1 MSNFNLQNHVAV
13 VTGASLGI
21 GRAIAI
27 ALGREG
33 AKVVVNFRSHPEQA
47 NEVVQQIT
55 DAGGAAVAHQADVS
69 QYEAVQGLVQRAVD
83 EFGRLDIAVSNAAF
97 SEREP
102 MLDADI
108 DKFRR
113 TIDVSMWGAYYL
125 TRCAATQMRRQNESR
140 AGRGGRICIVGSP
153 HSFLAIPGALPYNMA
168 KAAIEHM
175 AKTAAIELA
184 RHRIRVN
191 TIQPGWT
198 DTPGERKF
206 FTEETLRQAGRNIP
220 LGRLGTPE
228 EMAECV
234 LFLCDPQHEYMTGAT
249 LLVDGGISLPWWSDS
264 RKAEDEEAA
273 KQSQGK

>member
-1 MSNFNLQNHVAV
+1 MQDKVVV

-21 GRAIAI
+21 GRATAE
-27 ALGREG
+27 AFAQAG

-47 NEVVQQIT
+47 EEVVTHIRA
-55 DAGGAAVAHQADVS
+55 AGGNAVAHQADVS
-69 QYEAVQGLVQRAVD
+69 EYESVQGLVQRAVD

-108 DKFRR
+108 EKFRR
-113 TIDVSMWGAYYL
+113 TIDVTMWGAYYL
-125 TRCAATQMRRQNESR
+125 TRCAGEQMRAQ
-140 AGRGGRICIVGSP
+140 GDGGSICIVGSP

-175 AKTAAIELA
+175 AKTAALELA
-184 RHRIRVN
+184 QYKIRVN

-206 FTEETLRQAGRNIP
+206 FTEETLRQAGSSIP
-220 LGRLGTPE
+220 VGRLGTPE
-228 EMAECV
+228 EMAECI
-234 LFLCDPQHEYMTGAT
+234 LFLCDQRHQYVTGAT

-264 RKAEDEEAA
+264 RKAEDTISSE
-273 KQSQGK
+273 Q

>member
-1 MSNFNLQNHVAV
+1 MEDKVVV

-21 GRAIAI
+21 GRATAE
-27 ALGREG
+27 AFAREG
-33 AKVVVNFRSHPEQA
+33 AKVVINFRSHPEQA
-47 NEVVQQIT
+47 DEVVEQIKT
-55 DAGGAAVAHQADVS
+55 AGGQAIAHQADVAD
-69 QYEAVQGLVQRAVD
+69 YGAIKGLIQRAVD

-113 TIDVSMWGAYYL
+113 TIDVTMWGAYYL
-125 TRCAATQMRRQNESR
+125 TRCAGEQMRSQ
-140 AGRGGRICIVGSP
+140 GDGGSICIVGSP

-175 AKTAAIELA
+175 AKTAALELA
-184 RHRIRVN
+184 HYKIRVN
-191 TIQPGWT
+191 TIEPGWT

-206 FTEETLRQAGRNIP
+206 FTEETLRQAGKSIP
-220 LGRLGTPE
+220 VGRLGTPE
-228 EMAECV
+228 EMAECI
-234 LFLCDPQHEYMTGAT
+234 LFLCDSRNEYVTGST

-264 RKAEDEEAA
+264 RRADEE
-273 KQSQGK
+273 SD

>member
-1 MSNFNLQNHVAV
+1 MSQTNLKDRVAV

-21 GRAIAI
+21 GRATAV
-27 ALGREG
+27 ALGRAG
-33 AKVVVNFRSHPEQA
+33 ARVVINYRSHREEA
-47 NEVVQQIT
+47 EKV
-55 DAGGAAVAHQADVS
+55 AGEDRAAGSEAMVHQADVS
-69 QYEAVQGLVQRAVD
+69 DLAAVEGLVAATVEQ
-83 EFGRLDIAVSNAAF
+83 FGRVDIAVSNAAF

-125 TRCAATQMRRQNESR
+125 TRCAATQMRRQNESA

-228 EMAECV
+228 EIAECV